1 MKKLFSLLTL
11 ALLTM
16 SAWAATDVTID
27 FTAQGYTNGAAVES
41 LTVDGVSLAFAQGT
55 HTNAVPKYY
64 DSGTSVRIY
73 VGNTMTMTAPAGK
86 VITKVAFTYSGNN
99 SAWPATAPSVGS
111 ITDNTWTCNGN
122 NESIVFTN
130 TNSGSTQVRI
140 ISMVVTVDEPAA
152 ATVDAPVFSPA
163 SGETFN
169 ESLTVTITSATAGAN
184 IVYTVN
190 NGDEITAASP
200 ATVNLTETATIVAHA
215 SKDGVNS
222 GNVTATYTKVDPS
235 ETTASIVFSNLYSEN
250 VMLADVSPITVG
262 DLTLSFSKGNGTTA
276 PQYYTNG
283 TAARIYKNNTMTV
296 TAPAGKVITKI
307 EFTYSGTGAW
317 TSTSPNVG
325 TYASGVWTGE
335 ANSIVFTNDNEGTT
349 QVRIISMNVTYK
361 DGSGAPTVAA
371 PVFDPASGHQFT
383 DSLTVTMTS
392 ATEGANIV
400 YTVNNGDEITAASPA
415 SVTIDTDA
423 TISAFAQKDGINSAT
438 VTATYTLK
446 PAAQQVEYLE
456 VASDL
461 ADDVEFQFTG
471 NAVVTYQYKQYLY
484 IKDETGYGLIYGS
497 TNGGDNPKFVV
508 GTMLS
513 PGWVATVDIYENL
526 PEFTKTTGLDSCG
539 ITTVTP
545 EIITAD
551 QIPDKINALVKIEH
565 VKKVENGVATL
576 IDGTTINLYK
586 RFDAALPTFDNA
598 DATITGIASVH
609 GTTYQINFISAEGV
623 VNAPVITPASCN
635 FEESQVVTITAGEGA
650 TIKYSTDEQATWN
663 DYSEPITVTETTTVY
678 AKAVMNGQE
687 SVVVSATYT
696 LMEPVT
702 YTLVT
707 DVAQLA
713 AGDKIILVGFCDKE
727 GDDNY
732 GKAYA
737 MAEYRGDNR
746 NNFAGVEVSVEDN
759 TVTTVKA
766 NVITLETAAIDTL
779 WNLKAAEGYLY
790 AYSSEANNM
799 RPEAE
804 VDADGNANALIY
816 MATDSMSISFQGT
829 NTRNFLR
836 FNYNNGTPLFSCYK
850 VDGGVQTPAYIFK
863 AQSDTPAYQRGDVN
877 MDGNVDINDVTRLI
891 DVVLGKIVEYD
902 ATAADCNTAVG
913 DGNIDINDVT
923 ILINRVLKGVWD

>member
-16 SAWAATDVTID
+16 SAWAATSVTVD
-27 FTAQGYTNGAAVES
+27 FSAQGYENAQDFDDQTVTINGITLSFSKGEGQ
-41 LTVDGVSLAFAQGT
+41 TT
-55 HTNAVPKYY
+55 PKYY
-64 DSGTSVRIY
+64 TSGTSMRLY
-73 VGNTMTMTAPAGK
+73 TSNTMTVTAPTNK
-86 VITKVAFTYSGNN
+86 VITNIAFTYSSGAFTAASPNVGAYAN
-99 SAWPATAPSVGS
+99 GAWTGS
-111 ITDNTWTCNGN
+111 DET
-122 NESIVFTN
+122 IVFTN
-130 TNSGSTQVRI
+130 TQSSQVRI
-140 ISMVVTVDEPAA
+140 ISMVVTLDEPS
-152 ATVDAPVFSPA
+152 TTPMDPVFNPA
-163 SGETFN
+163 TGYHFSD
-169 ESLTVTITSATAGAN
+169 SLEVTMTSSTGAD
-184 IVYTVN
+184 IVYVVN
-190 NGDEITAASP
+190 NGNQVTAASP
-200 ATVNLTETATIVAHA
+200 ATVTIYDDATISAYAVLN
-215 SKDGVNS
+215 GVESENI
-222 GNVTATYTKVDPS
+222 VEATYTKLTGTNVTVD
-235 ETTASIVFSNLYSEN
+235 FSAQGYEN
-250 VMLADVSPITVG
+250 AQDFDGQTVTING
-262 DLTLSFSKGNGTTA
+262 ITLSFSKGTGQTT
-276 PQYYTNG
+276 PKYYTSG
-283 TAARIYKNNTMTV
+283 TSMRLYANNTMTV
-296 TAPAGKVITKI
+296 TAPEGKVITNI
-307 EFTYSGTGAW
+307 VFTYSDGALD
-317 TSTSPNVG
+317 STSPNVG
-325 TYASGVWTGE
+325 TYDNGAWSGE
-335 ANSIVFTNDNEGTT
+335 ASSIVFTNNKTT
-349 QVRIISMNVTYK
+349 QVRIISMVITLE
-361 DGSGAPTVAA
+361 DASTPPVGTVAA

-383 DSLTVTMTS
+383 GSLTVTMTS

-415 SVTIDTDA
+415 SVTIDADA

-456 VASDL
+456 IA
-461 ADDVEFQFTG
+461 ADMADGDEFQFTG
-471 NAVVTYQYKQYLY
+471 NAVVTYQYNQYLY

-497 TNGGDNPKFVV
+497 TNDGQNPKFAV
-508 GTMLS
+508 GTMLA
-513 PGWVATVDIYENL
+513 PGWAATVDIYENL
-526 PEFTKTTGLDSCG
+526 HEFTKTTGLDSCG

-551 QIPDKINALVKIEH
+551 QIPDKLNALVKIEH

-586 RFDAALPTFDNA
+586 RFDAALPSFDNA
-598 DATITGIASVH
+598 DATITGIASVY

-635 FEESQVVTITAGEGA
+635 FEESVEVTITAGEGA
-650 TIKYSTDEQATWN
+650 TIKYSTDDQATWN
-663 DYSEPITVTETTTVY
+663 DYSEPLTITATTTVY
-678 AKAVMNGQE
+678 AKAVINGQE

-713 AGDKIILVGFCDKE
+713 AGDKIILVGYCDKE

-836 FNYNNGTPLFSCYK
+836 FNYNNGTPLFSCYT
-850 VDGGVQTPAYIFK
+850 VDSRIQTPAYIFK

-902 ATAADCNTAVG
+902 ATAADCNIEG
-913 DGNIDINDVT
+913 GNGMVDINDVT
-923 ILINRVLKGVWD
+923 VLINRVLKGVWD